1 MAEFLILR
9 HGEPTLRGVFLG
21 SLDPGLTELGRQQAA
36 AIRIGPELSIYS
48 SPLRRATETAAALGR
63 PFQALEQLRE
73 IDYGP
78 WEGLSWSEI
87 EASYPLEASQK
98 MQDWLGY
105 TVPGAESWVEF
116 QQRVA
121 EALSKIKTPAIV
133 IAHLGVNSILRE
145 LITGEPA
152 MEFRQGY
159 CEIVKLSL

>member
-21 SLDPGLTELGRQQAA
+21 SLDPGLSELGRQQAA
-36 AIRIGPELSIYS
+36 AVFIDPALAIYS
-48 SPLRRATETAAALGR
+48 SPLRRARETAVELGR
-63 PFQALEQLRE
+63 PFQIIDQLKE

-78 WEGLSWSEI
+78 WEGMSWAEI
-87 EASYPLEASQK
+87 EARFPQEASHK

-116 QQRVA
+116 RQRVTVSLG
-121 EALSKIKTPAIV
+121 EIRTPAIV
-133 IAHLGVNSILRE
+133 IAHLGVNSVLRE